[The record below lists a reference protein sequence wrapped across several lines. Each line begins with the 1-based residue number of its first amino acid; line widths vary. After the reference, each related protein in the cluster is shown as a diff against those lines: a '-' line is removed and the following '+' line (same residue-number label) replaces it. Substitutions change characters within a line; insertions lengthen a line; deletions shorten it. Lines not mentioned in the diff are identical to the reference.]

1 MAFRP
6 NSRRPREARARPKLG
21 TSAAAAMLY
30 LLAGAC
36 AGDDA
41 PVVPPEATQVP
52 AQQVDTLVRESTSGV
67 TDRRRVVIRT
77 EEVWSEFWSRVYA
90 PRTPAP
96 ERPSPAF
103 DRRSVVA
110 VAMGTR
116 PTGGYTIDIESLSR
130 RDGDVYVVVRETSPG
145 ESCITTQAITAPVL
159 AVALPAIEGE
169 AVFVERDSVLE
180 CSR

>member
-6 NSRRPREARARPKLG
+6 NNRRSRAVRAGPKLG
-21 TSAAAAMLY
+21 ASAAATMLF

-52 AQQVDTLVRESTSGV
+52 TQQVDTLIRESSSGEP
-67 TDRRRVVIRT
+67 DRRRIVLRT
-77 EEVWSEFWSRVYA
+77 EQAWSDFWSRVYA
-90 PRTPAP
+90 PRTPP
-96 ERPSPAF
+96 EPPSPDF

-130 RDGDVYVVVRETSPG
+130 RGGDVYVVVRETSPG